1 MIDTSYRAK
10 RFARST
16 GKEYDDL
23 KVAADV
29 ALWKLYKEFP
39 HPSPALQGT
48 TVTRAMIDYCRQ
60 TTRRVDSHTVP
71 WEDWLDPEHPFD
83 VGILE
88 DRIAAMQQL
97 QALRRSAVIKDSWMA
112 ACEAVLSGESVEDYA
127 KRVDRSPRRVRDY
140 IHQTCCA
147 LRRHHDRSRE
157 AA

>member
-1 MIDTSYRAK
+1 MIDTSYRAR

-29 ALWKLYKEFP
+29 ALWRLHQISDE
-39 HPSPALQGT
+39 PSPALQGT

-60 TTRRVDSHTVP
+60 TTRRVDLWSVQWNDAYDFPDGH
-71 WEDWLDPEHPFD
+71 DLS
-83 VGILE
+83 IME
-88 DRIAAMQQL
+88 DRIAAAQEL
-97 QALRRSAVIKDSWMA
+97 RSLRRVAGIKDSWMA
-112 ACEAVLSGESVEDYA
+112 ACEAILAGESVEDYA

-147 LRRHHDRSRE
+147 IRRHHERSRE